1 MKVDIAQIRFLR
13 AFAYFYMVR
22 IWGDVPLITG
32 SHDGSFENQPR
43 ADFQKVLAFA
53 ENEMKEAA
61 LDLPYKYSAND
72 EQQPGDYYNESE
84 SRWAGALARKL
95 SAYAVLAH
103 MAAWQGNYPEAA
115 NYTNFV
121 MEIGRAHV

>member
-84 SRWAGALARKL
+84 SRWAGALAR
-95 SAYAVLAH
+95 SEERRVGQECVSTGRSG
-103 MAAWQGNYPEAA
+103 WSPYP
-115 NYTNFV
+115 
-121 MEIGRAHV
+121 

>member
-22 IWGDVPLITG
+22 IWGDVPLITA
-32 SHDGSFENQPR
+32 SHDGSFEDQPR
-43 ADFQKVLAFA
+43 EDFQKVLAFA

-72 EQQPGDYYNESE
+72 EQQPGDYYNEGE
-84 SRWAGALARKL
+84 SRWAGALARKI
-95 SAYAVLAH
+95 SAYA
-103 MAAWQGNYPEAA
+103 
-115 NYTNFV
+115 
-121 MEIGRAHV
+121 EIGRANV